1 MTHFWHSCNL
11 SNCHKGFQRL
21 GSPQWRLGAVLIGIL
36 GFAGVEWGTGYFCH
50 SLALQSDAW
59 HMVGD
64 AGAILLAL
72 SASQLMRLALVRRLP
87 RRLQLDTIAAL
98 VNAIALIVMAGLILW
113 ESIEHWK
120 HPPQEILS
128 IPMFVTATIGLGIN
142 IMGVTLLHEDS
153 QANLNLRGAFLH
165 MVADLASS
173 VGVIKRQTLIQF
185 SRSC

>member
-1 MTHFWHSCNL
+1 MTYFWHSCNL
-11 SNCHKGFQRL
+11 SNCHGDFQRL

-64 AGAILLAL
+64 AVAILLAL
-72 SASQLMRLALVRRLP
+72 SASQLMGLALVRRLP

-120 HPPQEILS
+120 HPPPGNLEHTH
-128 IPMFVTATIGLGIN
+128 VC
-142 IMGVTLLHEDS
+142 DS
-153 QANLNLRGAFLH
+153 HDWPWCQYYGS
-165 MVADLASS
+165 D
-173 VGVIKRQTLIQF
+173 ITP
-185 SRSC
+185 